1 MAMIL
6 NSRSMLLAAALA
18 AFPLAGAVAQAID
31 PGKSTGPSSAA
42 GGDKSAGAKNDGAA
56 TKSTEPGYQEK
67 TDVSGGVG
75 KSPGN
80 AAATGQS
87 EKKPTQ

>member
-1 MAMIL
+1 MG
-6 NSRSMLLAAALA
+6 RW
-18 AFPLAGAVAQAID
+18 
-31 PGKSTGPSSAA
+31 SAT
-42 GGDKSAGAKNDGAA
+42 DGAA

-80 AAATGQS
+80 AAATGQP